1 MNQNKNNSE
10 VHRKCLIYFK
20 ITCDV
25 TLQNKNYPYHGLNLK
40 SLMQELIICK
50 TNKSLVNHIKALL
63 GGALR
68 MYGIAI
74 IFLVSYTFLSVIK
87 LHFKLFY
94 LIYTMYKI
102 S

>member
-1 MNQNKNNSE
+1 
-10 VHRKCLIYFK
+10 
-20 ITCDV
+20 
-25 TLQNKNYPYHGLNLK
+25 
-40 SLMQELIICK
+40 
-50 TNKSLVNHIKALL
+50 
-63 GGALR
+63 